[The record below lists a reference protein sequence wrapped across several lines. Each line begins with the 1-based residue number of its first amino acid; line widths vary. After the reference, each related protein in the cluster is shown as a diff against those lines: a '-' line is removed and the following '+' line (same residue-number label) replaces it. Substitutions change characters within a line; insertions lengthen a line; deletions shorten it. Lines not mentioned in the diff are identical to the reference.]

1 MRPIHS
7 QDKDDTAGGRRVMQE
22 FPGGEPRRIGRYEVL
37 RPLGAGGMGEVFLA
51 RSPGGRQVALKIVHP
66 DLRDD
71 PEALPR
77 FRREVAVVRGMRSAF
92 SAALVD
98 AETEHAPYWLATEY
112 LAGPTLAAAVASY
125 GRPLPAATCRRLL
138 AALAEAVADVHRQ
151 GVLHRDLKPS
161 NVILAADGPRL
172 IDFGIARSPAHTATG
187 DPQQIAGTLGYL
199 APEVLSGRE
208 RGGPPA
214 DVFALAGTAAF
225 AATRRPPFAGH
236 GAPALIYQ
244 AVAGDLDLDGV
255 EPAFAALLRRCAAHG
270 PADRPTAADIVR
282 ELNVDGSLVDDP
294 VYRELTGATGGTA
307 SDAPPTVRARPSGL
321 LTTAVGGTA
330 AVLGAALALILSL
343 AAGRL
348 PPGGTGSPAAGTA
361 AATTAA
367 TATAKTSSAPSPGPS
382 DAAAGSAAPG
392 TTAPSTGADGRPG
405 PVGPARIPAA
415 DRDLAYVFASDA
427 CNHRAT
433 GDGTPI
439 AGPHTGDWTFPRR
452 PDETGRRL
460 FGALRTS
467 EDGRPEYTV
476 VEIRTPA
483 QSAAHEHPTA
493 QISKVLL
500 VGRPDGGQPPESF
513 AAYPEDFP
521 GAAALDQKGDWT
533 VVYYKIRPDGSLVS
547 STCGGFRIG

>member
-1 MRPIHS
+1 
-7 QDKDDTAGGRRVMQE
+7 MQE
-22 FPGGEPRRIGRYEVL
+22 FRGGGPRRIGQYEVL

-66 DLRDD
+66 DLQDD

-138 AALAEAVADVHRQ
+138 AALAEAVADAHRQ

-161 NVILAADGPRL
+161 NVVLAADGPRL

-187 DPQQIAGTLGYL
+187 DPQRIAGTLGYL

-236 GAPALIYQ
+236 GAPALLYQ
-244 AVAGDLDLDGV
+244 AVAGGLDLDGV
-255 EPAFAALLRRCAAHG
+255 EPEFAALLRRCAARE

-282 ELNVDGSLVDDP
+282 ELDVDGSLVDDP
-294 VYRELTGATGGTA
+294 VYRELTGSAGTT
-307 SDAPPTVRARPSGL
+307 APDGAPAGVPGTVRVRPPVR
-321 LTTAVGGTA
+321 LTAAVGGTS
-330 AVLGAALALILSL
+330 AVLGAALALVLSL

-348 PPGGTGSPAAGTA
+348 PPAAAGAPAVTTGATSAVTTGATSAASPGATA
-361 AATTAA
+361 PTKPSQSATTAA
-367 TATAKTSSAPSPGPS
+367 PLI
-382 DAAAGSAAPG
+382 
-392 TTAPSTGADGRPG
+392 GADGRPG
-405 PVGPARIPAA
+405 PVTPDRVPAV
-415 DRDLAYVFASDA
+415 DRDLAYVFASDG
-427 CNHRAT
+427 CNHPAT
-433 GDGTPI
+433 RDGTPVG
-439 AGPHTGDWTFPRR
+439 GPYTGDWTFPHG
-452 PDETGRRL
+452 PDENHKWL
-460 FGALRTS
+460 FGSIRQS

-476 VEIRTPA
+476 VEVRTPA
-483 QSAAHEHPTA
+483 QSAAHQHPAA

-521 GAAALDQKGDWT
+521 GAAALDLKGDWT